1 MTKAFKYSKPAY
13 KSELRLIIDHLL
25 RHKLAILGLVAVF
38 IIAFVAVTAPWLSGH
53 EVRRINIRNRFAPPS
68 GEHLLGTDEVGR
80 DVLTRLMYGG
90 RISLSLG
97 VIVAASSVII
107 GLFFGSISGYFGG
120 TVDSLLMKF
129 VDFMLCLPLFPVLM
143 ILVVVIGGGFWNLA
157 LIMTIFGWMGVARI
171 VRAEIL
177 AAKTRDFVSAARATG
192 ASQIRILL
200 RHLLPNV
207 MAPVIVA
214 ATLSV
219 GGAIIGEASL
229 SFLGLGIAPPT
240 PSWGNMLFNARAY
253 FWNAPALVIWPGLL
267 IFLTVLSVNFIGDG
281 MRDALDP
288 HQRRGN

>member
-1 MTKAFKYSKPAY
+1 MTTS
-13 KSELRLIIDHLL
+13 SGGSNRSGELRLIINHLL
-25 RHKLAILGLVAVF
+25 RHKLAVLGLIIVF
-38 IIAFVAVTAPWLSGH
+38 IIAVVAVTAPWLSEH
-53 EVRRINIRNRFAPPS
+53 DARRTNLRHRFAAPS
-68 GEHLLGTDEVGR
+68 GEHPLGTDEVGR

-97 VIVAASSVII
+97 IIVAAISVII
-107 GLFFGSISGYFGG
+107 GLSFGAISGYLGG
-120 TVDSLLMKF
+120 TVDSLMMKF
-129 VDFMLCLPLFPVLM
+129 VDFMLCLPFFPILM
-143 ILVVVIGGGFWNLA
+143 VLVVVIGGGFWNLV

-177 AAKTRDFVSAARATG
+177 AVKAQDFVSAARATG
-192 ASQIRILL
+192 ASQARILF
-200 RHLLPNV
+200 RHLIPNV
-207 MAPVIVA
+207 VAPVIVA
-214 ATLSV
+214 ATLAV

-281 MRDALDP
+281 LRDALDP